1 MTYRCCGIEWTDD
14 WPEPFKLE
22 CPDCGELIEAH
33 LIAELDAHPKELK
46 PRKRSGTAQ
55 RVA

>member
-1 MTYRCCGIEWTDD
+1 MSYRCCGIEWTDD
-14 WPEPFKLE
+14 WPEPFKFE
-22 CPDCGELIEAH
+22 CPDCGKLVEAH
-33 LIAELDAHPKELK
+33 LITELDAHPKDLE